1 MSKKD
6 RIAIVVS
13 VVLGLLGTLLLNGGG
28 IVGVPLGVLI
38 LILIPAYWA
47 YRFIKN
53 DISFI
58 KIKE

>member
-38 LILIPAYWA
+38 LIPAYWA